1 MRYDMGKNMIDF
13 FKQAVSVIQ
22 TILILSGAGL
32 SMVFSLCKSIAVGD
46 KAKARV
52 SGGNPRIARPQP
64 HCVRRYSGQRSAATS
79 PSIQLSHGAKSI
91 PNLIHF

>member
-32 SMVFSLCKSIAVGD
+32 SMVFSLCKSIAVGIMKFD
-46 KAKARV
+46 
-52 SGGNPRIARPQP
+52 
-64 HCVRRYSGQRSAATS
+64 
-79 PSIQLSHGAKSI
+79 
-91 PNLIHF
+91 